1 MLSSLALALAL
12 STAGPARAAAPIGSV
27 ALAWPFS
34 VDQPFPHAWRADQPA
49 VREGLV
55 LVVGVDPQ
63 VARPRQGPHPVL
75 YVGDMPAERLSW
87 SATAPWLVV
96 LVPGPVDLART
107 PVFWGDETLPE
118 QVDPEHGQAQLE
130 AARQAGIAP
139 LAPQATALPLRVAD
153 QQALLQAVA
162 PLVQQ
167 WAPLPRP

>member
-12 STAGPARAAAPIGSV
+12 STAGPARAAAPVDSV

-34 VDQPFPHAWRADQPA
+34 VDQPFPYTWRADHPE
-49 VREGLV
+49 VREGLI
-55 LVVGVDPQ
+55 LVVGVDPG

-75 YVGDMPAERLSW
+75 YVGDTPAERLSW

-107 PVFWGDETLPE
+107 PVYWGDETLPE
-118 QVDPEHGQAQLE
+118 QVDATHGQAQLD
-130 AARQAGIAP
+130 AALRAGIAP
-139 LAPQATALPLRVAD
+139 LAPQSTALPLRVAD
-153 QQALLQAVA
+153 QQALSQAVG